1 MTDPF
6 KTHGAFSW
14 NELMTSDPVAAKEFY
29 RQLLGWEMEEMSME
43 NMTYTVVKAA
53 GEAIGGIMNIPPEAS
68 GAPPHWGAYITVD
81 NVDQTASF
89 AESLGGKIMMA
100 PRDIPG
106 VGRFAVI
113 QDPLGAVVSLI
124 TYSME

>member
-1 MTDPF
+1 
-6 KTHGAFSW
+6 
-14 NELMTSDPVAAKEFY
+14 MTSDPVAAKEFY

-113 QDPLGAVVSLI
+113 QDPFGAVVSLI